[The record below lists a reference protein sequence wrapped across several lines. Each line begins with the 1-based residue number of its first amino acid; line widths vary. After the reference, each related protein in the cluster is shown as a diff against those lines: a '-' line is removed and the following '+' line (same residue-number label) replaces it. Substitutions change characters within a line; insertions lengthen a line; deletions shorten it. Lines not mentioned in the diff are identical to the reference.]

1 MILEIPDFDKRLEK
15 GDLELVNIIAR
26 NIGAVNMFSFAS
38 KYCTYHNAISIHHA
52 VELVIALALISV
64 LGNFWISTF
73 IFNSAI
79 KKGINYLSIF
89 TAILALIS
97 VALHTF
103 MALNNQLPV
112 YTYPMLFMST
122 ITVKLPFSAA
132 ALVMA

>member
-64 LGNFWISTF
+64 LGKLLDLDFYF
-73 IFNSAI
+73 QLGD
-79 KKGINYLSIF
+79 KKGNKLFKYIYGYSCF
-89 TAILALIS
+89 DFCR
-97 VALHTF
+97 VAHLYGF
-103 MALNNQLPV
+103 EQPLPV